1 MVSLGSLP
9 NEWNKDLLFLKGPR
23 PSDDAINAF
32 VEFFEAPDLQT
43 AQDAFVQ
50 SCKEIDVEPFGA
62 IMDFYVKYKVALKE
76 HVPYKYREIWK
87 ILDKKMMQKPYL
99 GWPAEKANVL
109 VCGAGP
115 CGLRYTYS
123 ANSSQLI
130 AELMS

>member
-1 MVSLGSLP
+1 M
-9 NEWNKDLLFLKGPR
+9 
-23 PSDDAINAF
+23 
-32 VEFFEAPDLQT
+32 EFFEAPDLQT

-115 CGLRYTYS
+115 CGLRYFWEGYKSRNLRQLRTFS
-123 ANSSQLI
+123 ANSSNQLMN
-130 AELMS
+130 ERMNGE